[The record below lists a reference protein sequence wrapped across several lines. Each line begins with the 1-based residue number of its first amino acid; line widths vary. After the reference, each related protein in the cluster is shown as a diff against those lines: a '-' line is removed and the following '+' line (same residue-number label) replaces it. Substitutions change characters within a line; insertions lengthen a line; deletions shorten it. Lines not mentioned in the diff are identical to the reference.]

1 MSDTA
6 IIVGKG
12 GHAHVI
18 ASLIPHKRIRF
29 MVPDDP
35 SGDDILQSDFFAGP
49 PPPDAD
55 YFIGIGDNEARRA
68 YFARLKALGLAI
80 ANCIALTA
88 WVARDARLGEGVFL
102 GAGAVVGA
110 RARIGDNV
118 IVNTLSSVDHDCEV
132 GADTQLTPG
141 VNLGGEVVVGR
152 SCFIGMK
159 SCLGPRLVLG
169 DRVVV
174 RAGAVVLHSAPDDAL
189 LSGVPAR
196 IVGDGL

>member
-1 MSDTA
+1 MHIRSPRF
-6 IIVGKG
+6 
-12 GHAHVI
+12 
-18 ASLIPHKRIRF
+18 IPHKRIRF
-29 MVPDDP
+29 MVPRDP
-35 SGDDILQSDFFAGP
+35 EDDDILQDDFLAGP
-49 PPPDAD
+49 PPSDAD
-55 YFIGIGDNEARRA
+55 YFIGIGDNSARRA
-68 YFARLKALGLAI
+68 WFDRLKAVGLGV
-80 ANCIALTA
+80 ANCIAPTA
-88 WVARDARLGEGVFL
+88 WVARDACLGEGVFL
-102 GAGAVVGA
+102 GAGAAVCA

-141 VNLGGEVVVGR
+141 VNLGGEVIVGR

-159 SCLGPRLVLG
+159 SCLGPRLILG

-196 IVGDGL
+196 IVADP